1 MMTFGDSDDV
11 GDSTS
16 LRVYTLDGSQAT
28 AIFATDAKP
37 LVAGPNEFQVR
48 FKVAGGEYIGIV
60 PGAPGRCGY
69 PGFSPSDL
77 YRFGT
82 PVSSVGT
89 PFTSTQN
96 GPFRLDVAAVV
107 EPDADGDGFGDESQ
121 DGCPSQADTQ
131 DTCDTTGPDPSID
144 KGPKRK
150 TESRTAR
157 FRFTSDDPNATFQ
170 CRLDKKPFAAC
181 TSPKKYRKLKV
192 RKHRFRV
199 QATDSHGNH
208 GLIESF
214 RWRVVD

>member
-1 MMTFGDSDDV
+1 MMTFGDPDDV
-11 GDSTS
+11 GDTTS
-16 LRVYTLDGSQAT
+16 LRVYTLAGTQAI
-28 AIFATDAKP
+28 AIFDTGSKP
-37 LVAGPNEFQVR
+37 LAAGLNEFQSR
-48 FKVAGGEYIGIV
+48 LKVAGGELIGIV
-60 PGAPGRCGY
+60 TGGAGSCGY
-69 PGFSPSDL
+69 PGLSQADN
-77 YRFGT
+77 YRSGT
-82 PVSSVGT
+82 PVSPVGT
-89 PFTSTQN
+89 PFTSVPNQF
-96 GPFRLDVAAVV
+96 FRLDVAAVL